1 MKTERNGTSN
11 LIIGIGQ
18 IGTAIQAVLKCDGH
32 DPAKG
37 KEAKGHYDT
46 IHVCIPYSK
55 DFISEVEKYKKLF
68 TPKHVVVHST
78 VPVGTCS
85 KVGATHSPV
94 RGVHPFLEPGV
105 RKFVKYFG
113 GGSPSVM
120 HDFQKKGITCVY
132 TEKPETTELMK
143 LVDTTAYGINI
154 LIEKEIKRL
163 CDVNEVPF
171 DMVYTHANMT
181 YNEGY
186 EKLGMPWFSKYVLK
200 HMEGK
205 VGGHCVGNNVDLF
218 DSWLCDVFKEQNGK
232 LH

>member
-1 MKTERNGTSN
+1 MKTERSGTSN
-11 LIIGIGQ
+11 LVIGIGQ
-18 IGTAIQAVLKCDGH
+18 IGTAIQAVLRCDGH
-32 DPAKG
+32 DPMKG

-46 IHVCIPYSK
+46 IHVCIPYNK

-78 VPVGTCS
+78 VPVGTCR

-120 HDFQKKGITCVY
+120 TDFQKSGITCVY

-143 LVDTTAYGINI
+143 LVDTTAYGLNI

-163 CDVNEVPF
+163 CDANDVPF

-181 YNEGY
+181 YNHGY
-186 EKLGMPWFSKYVLK
+186 EKLGMPQFSKYVLK
-200 HMEGK
+200 HMDGK
-205 VGGHCVGNNVDLF
+205 VGGHCVGSNVDLF
-218 DSWLCDVFKEQNGK
+218 DSWMCDVFKEQNGK